1 MSMTSRARQEKP
13 AKPFLF
19 IFIFVLLRRIVL
31 VAMLLSCFS
40 LFRPICCRGLH
51 RRHTSLPRDFVSTR
65 DDKMQKLRQ
74 DAKMKALLYTCS
86 VSSFSTQEH

>member
-1 MSMTSRARQEKP
+1 MSSEVTSAQPLQMNSYQR
-13 AKPFLF
+13 
-19 IFIFVLLRRIVL
+19 
-31 VAMLLSCFS
+31 
-40 LFRPICCRGLH
+40 LH

-86 VSSFSTQEH
+86 VSSFSISGVLRRLRCPQKAAG